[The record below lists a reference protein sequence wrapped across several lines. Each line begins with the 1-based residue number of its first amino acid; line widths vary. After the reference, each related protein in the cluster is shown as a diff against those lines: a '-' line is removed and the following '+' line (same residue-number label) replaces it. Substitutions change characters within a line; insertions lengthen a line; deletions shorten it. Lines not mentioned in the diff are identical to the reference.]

1 MSGAAWKAPS
11 LLSLSSCLAQFLLA
25 AGDRGPVFA
34 YVPELY
40 IETMVSRS
48 DGTSGISG
56 HLVTLSLYQGLRS

>member
-1 MSGAAWKAPS
+1 MLCSAVRRLKLHVSGAAWKAPS

-40 IETMVSRS
+40 IETMVR
-48 DGTSGISG
+48 
-56 HLVTLSLYQGLRS
+56 HHCR